1 MSRPPSALVYLHSC
15 RWQTCAEALPIPVCC
30 QANPPAFTLSPHVT
44 SRCSDGWEQQCCCSA
59 LYSFETE
66 LLTLFVAQMLAPS
79 KATPTGFVPT
89 GNVPSTAPSLAR
101 SLVTLLL
108 PAFAIQMFSSAK
120 AKKRGIVPT
129 GKVPSTTP
137 SLARSLVTLLLLTF
151 ATQMLAPSKATPN
164 GFVPTPKVAS
174 SAPSLGCSLVT
185 SLLLKFATQMLSP
198 SMAKNT
204 GALPT
209 PKVVVRLALYQ
220 CRMAIWSGFL
230 VDLFTFARVDT
241 DVDDRASRVMT
252 TKRRDFDTAHL
263 LCEQNWMDS
272 EEPFA
277 LLPGGTNQSRFA
289 RLAG

>member
-120 AKKRGIVPT
+120 AKKRGSVPT
-129 GKVPSTTP
+129 GNVPSTAP
-137 SLARSLVTLLLLTF
+137 SLARSLVTLLLL
-151 ATQMLAPSKATPN
+151 
-164 GFVPTPKVAS
+164 
-174 SAPSLGCSLVT
+174 
-185 SLLLKFATQMLSP
+185 KFATQMLSP
-198 SMAKNT
+198 SKAKNT

-230 VDLFTFARVDT
+230 VDLVTFARVDT